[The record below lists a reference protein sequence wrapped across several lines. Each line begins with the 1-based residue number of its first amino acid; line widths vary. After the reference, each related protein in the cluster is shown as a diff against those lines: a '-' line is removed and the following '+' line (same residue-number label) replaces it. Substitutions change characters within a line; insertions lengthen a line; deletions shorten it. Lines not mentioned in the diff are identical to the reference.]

1 MIVSARP
8 RARMFPF
15 AMTALAALAATTSG
29 CNVLSVFQEEEVTTQ
44 EVEQLSGSIGP
55 CAPWYDRGVLDL
67 AASADGSRLAYVA
80 SRRPEALPEDAW
92 RANSRAVFVR
102 DIDAQGSGS
111 TRYVATTWS
120 PLDEIKAYSTA
131 DPDSGRDDATIPL
144 AEQIEEVALSGDGT
158 RIVIGASRESFSGGL
173 AKLYVGTVPDDTTST
188 LSPPDNG
195 LTIVPINAYTRGE
208 SIGRFAISPDGTKIA
223 AALGHRGELRVYD
236 LAANAPIVYSL
247 GEENEVVVES
257 ELPPVSTSIDVA
269 RRGAFLTG
277 SSALHWSPD
286 STRVA
291 FARTVPVATSYVQ
304 IVDVAS
310 GELSTVTE
318 LVGHTAPQIA
328 WATDG
333 ASLFVMSTFLGDA
346 EAFGNTVVTRYA
358 AEDDAEVLMDAVTLT
373 RKPNWRNEPNH
384 LVGLGNDRQFV
395 FNVNNQLVRLDLPGE
410 GSPSVAMLDFAGYQP
425 GARIPA
431 QSAYYAPATESL
443 AYLLQAGGAT
453 HVALRTHALQDQCP
467 EAATSATTSEDGA
480 GQDEAGAEPTGE
492 G

>member
-1 MIVSARP
+1 MIASARP
-8 RARMFPF
+8 RARMIPF
-15 AMTALAALAATTSG
+15 AVAALAALAATTSG

-44 EVEQLSGSIGP
+44 EVEELSGSIGP
-55 CAPWYDRGVLDL
+55 CAPWFDRGVLDL

-102 DIDAQGSGS
+102 DVDASGVGS
-111 TRYVATTWS
+111 TRYIATTWS
-120 PLDEIKAYSTA
+120 PIDQIKAYSTE
-131 DPDSGRDDATIPL
+131 DPTSGRDDPDIPL
-144 AEQIEEVALSGDGT
+144 AEQIEEVALSGDGS
-158 RIVIGASRESFSGGL
+158 RIAIGASREGFSGGL

-208 SIGRFAISPDGTKIA
+208 SIGRFAISPDGTKVA

-236 LAANAPIVYSL
+236 LDANAPIVYSL

-257 ELPPVSTSIDVA
+257 ELPPVSTSIEVA
-269 RRGAFLTG
+269 RRAAFLTG
-277 SSALHWSPD
+277 ASALHWSPD

-304 IVDVAS
+304 IVDVAT

-318 LVGHTAPQIA
+318 MVGHTTPQLA

-333 ASLFVMSTFLGDA
+333 ASLFVMSTRLSDS
-346 EAFGNTVVTRYA
+346 EPFGNTEITRFA
-358 AEDDAEVLMDAVTLT
+358 AEDEADVLVPTVTLA
-373 RKPNWRNEPNH
+373 RKAFWRNEPNH

-395 FNVNNQLVRLDLPGE
+395 FNVNSDLIRLDLPGE
-410 GSPSVAMLDFAGYQP
+410 GIPDVAMLELAGYQK
-425 GARIPA
+425 GASIPA
-431 QSAYYAPATESL
+431 QHVHFAPATESV
-443 AYLLQAGGAT
+443 AYILQSGGAT
-453 HVALRTHALQDQCP
+453 HVGMRTHALQNACP
-467 EAATSATTSEDGA
+467 EAATPAPTSEGGG